1 MQIVLDTSNVS
12 SKDVELL
19 AAFVAV
25 LNGGAAMTAV
35 PTKRTRK
42 KAEPEPA
49 PAAEEPPSE
58 AATQDVE
65 TVSEGP
71 PPPPSGSNKEAVA
84 FVTKQVADGKARR
97 IKEALTKQGV
107 SRLSELPDDSLGE
120 FMAEAK
126 RLVELSDEEF
136 KAEAG

>member
-12 SKDVELL
+12 DKDVELL
-19 AAFVAV
+19 AAFVDV
-25 LNGGAAMTAV
+25 LNGKTATAAA
-35 PTKRTRK
+35 PAKRTRK

-49 PAAEEPPSE
+49 EEPPSE
-58 AATQDVE
+58 TVTQDVE

-97 IKEALTKQGV
+97 IKAALTKQGV
-107 SRLSELPDDSLGE
+107 SRLSELPDESLGE

-136 KAEAG
+136 KQLDEAG